1 MKRTINVGSL
11 AIAFIAGLAGGALV
25 NNTLK
30 PDPHSLMLVIVMIV
44 GGLLGGG
51 VNYFLSKAD
60 DPENTSVTKSLFIG
74 VGASLLV
81 PLFLNML
88 SSDLLDSSKAFPY
101 RTLVFLG
108 FCLIAAI
115 SSKAFITTLSDKVL
129 KEARQ
134 AKQEAAE
141 AKTVAENVTSAIAPI
156 VSKETEPT
164 GGNDDDD
171 DNDEM
176 NLMEEAAKAPA
187 LEDFEKEVL
196 RALGSSRYTLRS
208 TGGVIRDTKAGSS
221 ARVLDALNKLIAK
234 DMAGVR
240 QGKNGELWYLTT
252 AGRKMLT
259 KI

>member
-1 MKRTINVGSL
+1 MKPTINIGAL
-11 AIAFIAGLAGGALV
+11 ALAFIAGLAGGALL
-25 NNTLK
+25 NGTLK
-30 PDPHSLMLVIVMIV
+30 PDPHSLMLIIVMIT

-60 DPENTSVTKSLFIG
+60 DPENTTVTKSLFVG

-101 RTLVFLG
+101 RALVFLG

-115 SSKAFITTLSDKVL
+115 TSKAFITTLADKVL

-164 GGNDDDD
+164 GGDDDD
-171 DNDEM
+171 DNDEGTKAQ
-176 NLMEEAAKAPA
+176 EDAASALA
-187 LEDFEKEVL
+187 LEDFEKDVL
-196 RALGSSRYTLRS
+196 KALGSSKYTLRS
-208 TGGVIRDTKAGSS
+208 TGGVIRDTKAGS
-221 ARVLDALNKLIAK
+221 AAQVLDALNKLIAK
-234 DMAGVR
+234 DLAGVR

-252 AGRKMLT
+252 AGRKLLT